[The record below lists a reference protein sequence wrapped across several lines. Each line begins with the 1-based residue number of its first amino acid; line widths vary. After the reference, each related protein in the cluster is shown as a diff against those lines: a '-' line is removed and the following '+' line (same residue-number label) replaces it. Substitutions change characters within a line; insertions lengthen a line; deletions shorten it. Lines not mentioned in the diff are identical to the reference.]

1 MTDGPT
7 LRQPWISDLTI
18 GVHGNV
24 TTMTDRSGD
33 IGCGAEGVYID
44 DRRLVSRSRLSVDGG
59 DLVPIV
65 AAAQGGVM
73 SGLGVA
79 RHLGDSGPDPTV
91 LVRRHRRLA
100 EDAVVEEIV
109 VESRAGQVVEAFL
122 ELELGSDAAELHD
135 VKGGR
140 VSAPARPPLHLDATQ
155 VVWADARH
163 ELAVGLSPQAL
174 RIGEVHGV
182 VTASWRLQVEPG
194 ASASVT
200 VRYRA
205 NRMAASD
212 FDVGPGASRMNF
224 DHVRVWTADD
234 RLQRLTE
241 VSAADLTGL
250 LLTDPLQRSDCFAAA
265 GTPWYLTLFGRDSI
279 WAARLTLPFG
289 TTLAGGTLRSLARRQ
304 GRHRDPASAE
314 EPGKILH
321 EVRRTI
327 FADPSSTLSLPPL
340 YYGTVDATAL
350 WVCLLHDA
358 WRWGLPEGEVR
369 QLLPSLVAA
378 MSWVAASERAGDG
391 LLRYEDATG
400 VGLSNQGWK
409 DSGDAMRRRDGSIA
423 PAPIALV
430 ETMAYAAEAARKAAL
445 LVAELEPDL
454 DDGLVEQWTE
464 LSDRL
469 AGTIRERFWTSD
481 DAGPYLAM
489 ALDGQGRHVDGIGS
503 NMGHVLG
510 TGVLTTEEAAR
521 VVDRLTAPTM
531 LRPFGIGTLS
541 TDNPGYNPIGYH
553 TGSVWVHDTAI
564 AAMGMAAEG
573 HAAAAADVLR
583 RLVDLG
589 ARVGYRL
596 PELLS
601 GETVMGDPVP
611 YPASCRPQAWAAAS
625 GMAVAPLFLGL
636 RGEARSGRLRVAP
649 LDEGLGR
656 VRVSGVRVGERE
668 VVVTTDGAGVAYLDG
683 APGILL
689 TTDIEPTEPA
699 PVNDPF

>member
-24 TTMTDRSGD
+24 TAMTDRSGD
-33 IGCGAEGVYID
+33 IGSGAEGVYVD
-44 DRRLVSRSRLSVDGG
+44 DRRLLSRSRLRIDGG
-59 DLVPIV
+59 APVPIV
-65 AAAQGGVM
+65 ASARGGVM

-79 RHLGDSGPDPTV
+79 RHLGDAGPDPTV
-91 LVRRHRRLA
+91 VVRRHRTLV
-100 EDAVVEEIV
+100 DNAVVEEVV
-109 VESRAGQVVEAFL
+109 VESRASKVVEAQL

-140 VSAPARPPLHLDATQ
+140 VSAPARAPRHLDESR
-155 VVWADARH
+155 VVWTDQRH
-163 ELAVGLSPQAL
+163 ELTADLSPGARRVRQRDGL
-174 RIGEVHGV
+174 
-182 VTASWRLQVEPG
+182 VTASWQVRVDPG
-194 ASASVT
+194 ATAVIT
-200 VRYRA
+200 VRYVATRLS
-205 NRMAASD
+205 ASD
-212 FDVGPGASRMNF
+212 FDVGPAAGRAGF
-224 DHVRVWTADD
+224 DHVRVRTADD
-234 RLQRLTE
+234 RLQRLAE

-250 LLTDPLQRSDCFAAA
+250 LLTDPLQQSDCFAAA

-289 TTLAGGTLRSLARRQ
+289 TALAGGTLRALARRQ
-304 GRHRDPASAE
+304 GRRVDPGSAE

-321 EVRRTI
+321 EVRRTT

-358 WRWGLPEGEVR
+358 WRWGLPEAEVR
-369 QLLPSLVAA
+369 ELLPALADA
-378 MSWVAASERAGDG
+378 MSWITASERAGGG
-391 LLRYEDATG
+391 LLRYEDDTG

-430 ETMAYAAEAARKAAL
+430 ESMGYAAEAARKAAAL
-445 LVAELEPDL
+445 LSELEPAP
-454 DDGLVEQWTE
+454 DDGVVQQWTD
-464 LSDRL
+464 LADRL
-469 AGTIRERFWTSD
+469 AQTIRERFWVSD

-489 ALDGQGRHVDGIGS
+489 ALDGQDRHVDGVGS
-503 NMGHVLG
+503 NMGHLLG
-510 TGVLTTEEAAR
+510 TGVLTAEEAAR
-521 VVDRLTAPTM
+521 VVDRLTDPTM

-541 TDNPGYNPIGYH
+541 SDNPGYNPIGYH

-564 AAMGMAAEG
+564 CAMGMEAEG
-573 HAAAAADVLR
+573 YGAAAADVLG

-601 GETVMGDPVP
+601 GETVLGDPVP

-625 GMAVAPLFLGL
+625 GLAVAPLLLGL
-636 RGEARSGRLRVAP
+636 RGDARSGRLRVAP
-649 LDEGLGR
+649 LEGGLGR
-656 VRVSGVRVGERE
+656 IRVGGVRLGERDIT
-668 VVVTTDGAGVAYLDG
+668 VTADGEGSVSLDG
-683 APGILL
+683 AADVLL
-689 TTDIEPTEPA
+689 TPA
-699 PVNDPF
+699 GRVF